1 MKILRAM
8 TAGCGFAS
16 WNRFG
21 IRLVADG
28 RGQRTPATVLRLVM
42 RDHLLREAAKFYSGV
57 SDREAARLIR
67 AHLLRYREGRF
78 RRERTRDACPAQ
90 HAGKLTALL
99 WCLLEVRDAIPV

>member
-1 MKILRAM
+1 MKPLRHP
-8 TAGCGFAS
+8 
-16 WNRFG
+16 
-21 IRLVADG
+21 LVADG

-99 WCLLEVRDAIPV
+99 WCLLKVRDAIPSEMTVRRAIAFRDPE